1 LIRGIEF
8 FKEYFRDYKEQY
20 VLIGGTACNLIFEEV
35 GADFRAT
42 KDLDLVLI
50 VEALTPEFGSRLWDF
65 IVDGGYTNKVRSNG
79 KPQLYRFDKPE
90 RKDFPHMIELFT
102 RTDVALAD
110 IDSRCLP
117 VHLGDDI
124 SSLSAIIMDD
134 DYYGLLLK
142 GKRVIED
149 LVVLSNTYLIPYKAK
164 AWLDLSQRKDSGF
177 NVSEGDIRKHKN
189 DIVRLAS
196 ILKESERCEL
206 PKAIK
211 EDMYR
216 FIKLLEEDPVQPKD
230 LGISGLTVMDIID
243 VLKKVYM

>member
-1 LIRGIEF
+1 ML
-8 FKEYFRDYKEQY
+8 
-20 VLIGGTACNLIFEEV
+20 FEEV

-50 VEALTPEFGSRLWDF
+50 VEALTPEFGNKLWDF
-65 IVDGGYTNKVRSNG
+65 IVDGGYKNKVRSNG
-79 KPQLYRFDKPE
+79 RPQFFRFDKPK

-102 RTDVALAD
+102 RADVALTD
-110 IDSRCLP
+110 MENRCLP
-117 VHLGDDI
+117 VHLGEDI

-149 LVVLSNTYLIPYKAK
+149 LVVLSNIYLIPFKAK
-164 AWLDLSQRKDSGF
+164 AWLDLSQRKASGF

-206 PKAIK
+206 PKAIE
-211 EDMYR
+211 EDVYR
-216 FIKLLEEDPVQPKD
+216 FIKLLEKDPVQPKD
-230 LGISGLTVMDIID
+230 LGISGLTVIDIIN